1 MGVEPPLWTLQK
13 GGRKRLSGSH
23 SLLGGRSEE
32 LGLVHPS
39 LHLVELQLPID
50 CLFHLAVFS

>member
-1 MGVEPPLWTLQK
+1 MGVGPPLWTLQK

-23 SLLGGRSEE
+23 SLLEGRSEE

-39 LHLVELQLPID
+39 LHLE
-50 CLFHLAVFS
+50 